1 MLHFNNNSKIG
12 TCFRIDYI
20 LRDLMLKI
28 KIFIFI
34 SWTNITHFRKKKN
47 KIWGNQTNCLSGGPS
62 LTSHL

>member
-34 SWTNITHFRKKKN
+34 SWTNITHFRKKKE
-47 KIWGNQTNCLSGGPS
+47 
-62 LTSHL
+62 